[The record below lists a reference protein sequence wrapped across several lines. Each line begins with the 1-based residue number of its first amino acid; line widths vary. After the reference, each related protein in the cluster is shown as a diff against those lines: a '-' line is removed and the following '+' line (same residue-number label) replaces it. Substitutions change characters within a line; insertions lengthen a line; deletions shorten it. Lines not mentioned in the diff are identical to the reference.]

1 MHVLLAGLQPLW
13 PSRGIVPHASALHM
27 SALPSIGQELSTSD
41 VRSFGPW
48 WHPATH
54 GRRLRELFN
63 VVCHPLSEAG
73 YAWHSVQSSNVVV
86 FAERSMHGNGDVMIT
101 SCGPWR
107 CLTFDGVEQGVAYVG
122 DGGDTGVLGL
132 EYLRVMAAAALGF
145 GVSCRRLVDK
155 TR

>member
-1 MHVLLAGLQPLW
+1 MLFLGF
-13 PSRGIVPHASALHM
+13 GGSALDLGVLGL
-27 SALPSIGQELSTSD
+27 A
-41 VRSFGPW
+41 W
-48 WHPATH
+48 CC
-54 GRRLRELFN
+54 RLHRP
-63 VVCHPLSEAG
+63 C
-73 YAWHSVQSSNVVV
+73 AWHSVQSSNVVV

-122 DGGDTGVLGL
+122 DGGGTGVLGL